1 MIHRTL
7 IMTLGFVAAIGV
19 LMVSAEQAKAC
30 SLPPAIQSC
39 KDAHQRE
46 AQLTQAIWDLKKKMK
61 VVNTEL
67 RSNGD
72 LFKCNQ
78 ALLSQGNCI
87 RRVKNKRL
95 FEYVE
100 LRTGNT
106 CQSLPSFRADF
117 LCSEVADTN
126 IAARR
131 LKDRQV
137 CEQKYQVRRNIIELR
152 DDLKE
157 AKAYIQKRCDMPPL
171 PKPSVAAGFTSI
183 K

>member
-1 MIHRTL
+1 
-7 IMTLGFVAAIGV
+7 MTLGFVAAIGI
-19 LMVSAEQAKAC
+19 LTVSAEQAKAC
-30 SLPPAIQSC
+30 SLPLPIQSC
-39 KDAHQRE
+39 EDALQRE
-46 AQLTQAIWDLKKKMK
+46 ARLTQAILDLKQKMK
-61 VVNTEL
+61 VVNVEL
-67 RSNGD
+67 KSNGD

-95 FEYVE
+95 FEGVE
-100 LRTGNT
+100 IRTGNT

-137 CEQKYQVRRNIIELR
+137 CEQKYQVRRNIIELNE
-152 DDLKE
+152 DLRE

-171 PKPSVAAGFTSI
+171 PKPPIAAGITSI
-183 K
+183 N